1 MTKGVGEISL
11 PFFEKELSDIYNN
24 QVRIVNFAENINESL
39 IILCI
44 KWKNDKIKN
53 VVNIRHIIFEEQS
66 DLGNSMSFSMFN

>member
-11 PFFEKELSDIYNN
+11 PFFEKELCAIYNN

-66 DLGNSMSFSMFN
+66 DLGNSMSF

>member
-1 MTKGVGEISL
+1 MIKGVGEISL

-24 QVRIVNFAENINESL
+24 QVRIVNFAGNINESL

-53 VVNIRHIIFEEQS
+53 VVNIRHIIFEE
-66 DLGNSMSFSMFN
+66 

>member
-66 DLGNSMSFSMFN
+66 VLGNSMFF

>member
-53 VVNIRHIIFEEQS
+53 VVNIRHIIFEEQR
-66 DLGNSMSFSMFN
+66 DLGNSMFFSMFN

>member
-1 MTKGVGEISL
+1 M

-66 DLGNSMSFSMFN
+66 DLGNSVSF

>member
-1 MTKGVGEISL
+1 MPKGVGEISL

-53 VVNIRHIIFEEQS
+53 VVNIRHIIFEE
-66 DLGNSMSFSMFN
+66 

>member
-1 MTKGVGEISL
+1 MTTGVGEISL

-66 DLGNSMSFSMFN
+66 DLGNSMSF

>member
-24 QVRIVNFAENINESL
+24 QVRIVSFAKNINESL
-39 IILCI
+39 KILCI

-66 DLGNSMSFSMFN
+66 ALGNSVSF

>member
-1 MTKGVGEISL
+1 M

-53 VVNIRHIIFEEQS
+53 VVNIRYIIFEEQN
-66 DLGNSMSFSMFN
+66 DLGNSMSF

>member
-1 MTKGVGEISL
+1 MRLYKHRCEVAKKQGKQCRGGIRGWRWSG
-11 PFFEKELSDIYNN
+11 
-24 QVRIVNFAENINESL
+24 IVNFAENINESL

-66 DLGNSMSFSMFN
+66 DLGNSMSF

>member
-24 QVRIVNFAENINESL
+24 QVCIVNFAENINESL

-53 VVNIRHIIFEEQS
+53 VVNIRHIIFEE
-66 DLGNSMSFSMFN
+66 

>member
-24 QVRIVNFAENINESL
+24 LVRIVNFAENINESL

-66 DLGNSMSFSMFN
+66 DLGNSMSF

>member
-66 DLGNSMSFSMFN
+66 DLGNSMYF

>member
-53 VVNIRHIIFEEQS
+53 VVNIRHIIFEEYS
-66 DLGNSMSFSMFN
+66 DLGNSMFF

>member
-53 VVNIRHIIFEEQS
+53 MVNIRHIIFEEQS
-66 DLGNSMSFSMFN
+66 DLGNSMFF

>member
-1 MTKGVGEISL
+1 M

-24 QVRIVNFAENINESL
+24 QVRIVKFAENINESL

-66 DLGNSMSFSMFN
+66 DLGNSMFFSMFN

>member
-53 VVNIRHIIFEEQS
+53 VVNLRHIIFEEQS
-66 DLGNSMSFSMFN
+66 ALGNSVSF

>member
-24 QVRIVNFAENINESL
+24 QVRIVKFAENINESL

-66 DLGNSMSFSMFN
+66 DLGNSMFFSMFN

>member
-1 MTKGVGEISL
+1 MS
-11 PFFEKELSDIYNN
+11 FFEKELSDIYNN

-53 VVNIRHIIFEEQS
+53 VVNIRHIIFEE
-66 DLGNSMSFSMFN
+66 

>member
-44 KWKNDKIKN
+44 KWKNHKIKN
-53 VVNIRHIIFEEQS
+53 VVNMRHIIFEEQS
-66 DLGNSMSFSMFN
+66 DLGNSMSF

>member
-24 QVRIVNFAENINESL
+24 QVRIVNFAENINDSL

-53 VVNIRHIIFEEQS
+53 VVNIRHIIFEE
-66 DLGNSMSFSMFN
+66 

>member
-1 MTKGVGEISL
+1 M

-24 QVRIVNFAENINESL
+24 QVRTVNFAENINESL

-66 DLGNSMSFSMFN
+66 DLGNSMSF

>member
-53 VVNIRHIIFEEQS
+53 MVNIRHIIFEEQS
-66 DLGNSMSFSMFN
+66 DLGNSMSF

>member
-1 MTKGVGEISL
+1 M
-11 PFFEKELSDIYNN
+11 PFFEKELYDIYNN

-66 DLGNSMSFSMFN
+66 DLGNSMSF

>member
-53 VVNIRHIIFEEQS
+53 VVNIRHIIFGEQS
-66 DLGNSMSFSMFN
+66 VLGNSGLFSMFN

>member
-66 DLGNSMSFSMFN
+66 ALGTSVSF

>member
-1 MTKGVGEISL
+1 L

-66 DLGNSMSFSMFN
+66 ALGNSVSF

>member
-1 MTKGVGEISL
+1 MTKSVGEISL

-53 VVNIRHIIFEEQS
+53 VVNIRHIIFEE
-66 DLGNSMSFSMFN
+66 

>member
-1 MTKGVGEISL
+1 M

-66 DLGNSMSFSMFN
+66 DLGNSMFF

>member
-44 KWKNDKIKN
+44 KWKNDKNQKCGEYKTYYFRGI
-53 VVNIRHIIFEEQS
+53 E
-66 DLGNSMSFSMFN
+66 

>member
-44 KWKNDKIKN
+44 KWKNDKIK
-53 VVNIRHIIFEEQS
+53 VETKSVK
-66 DLGNSMSFSMFN
+66 LK

>member
-44 KWKNDKIKN
+44 KWKNDKIKK
-53 VVNIRHIIFEEQS
+53 VVNIRHIIFEE
-66 DLGNSMSFSMFN
+66 

>member
-11 PFFEKELSDIYNN
+11 PFFEKELYDIYNN

-66 DLGNSMSFSMFN
+66 DLGNSMSF

>member
-11 PFFEKELSDIYNN
+11 PFFDKELSDIYNN

-53 VVNIRHIIFEEQS
+53 VVNIRHIIFEE
-66 DLGNSMSFSMFN
+66 

>member
-24 QVRIVNFAENINESL
+24 QVRIVSLAENINESL
-39 IILCI
+39 KILCI

-66 DLGNSMSFSMFN
+66 ALGNSVSF

>member
-1 MTKGVGEISL
+1 MTTGVGEISL

-24 QVRIVNFAENINESL
+24 QVRIVNFAENINDSL

-53 VVNIRHIIFEEQS
+53 VVNIRHIIFEE
-66 DLGNSMSFSMFN
+66 

>member
-53 VVNIRHIIFEEQS
+53 VVNIRHIFEEQS
-66 DLGNSMSFSMFN
+66 DLGNSMFF

>member
-24 QVRIVNFAENINESL
+24 QVRIVNFAENINELL

-53 VVNIRHIIFEEQS
+53 VVNIRHIIFEE
-66 DLGNSMSFSMFN
+66 

>member
-1 MTKGVGEISL
+1 M

-53 VVNIRHIIFEEQS
+53 AVNIRHIIFEE
-66 DLGNSMSFSMFN
+66 